1 MQPTNGMNPE
11 TQDVETTP
19 DTPETM
25 ETTPV
30 EEIAA
35 LEDRLKAAE
44 QERDEYLNIAQRVQ
58 AEFEN
63 FRRRNN
69 AARSDAW
76 DDGTREM
83 IAQMLPVVDNL
94 ERALEASDGQGPL
107 CEGVEL
113 VYKQMMEVLA
123 KKGVTVIDRVGEP
136 FDPELENAVMQVDA
150 SQGEAGTVATVLQK
164 GYKMGERVI
173 RHAMVQVVAA
183 E

>member
-1 MQPTNGMNPE
+1 MQPTNGTNPE
-11 TQDVETTP
+11 MEDVGTAP
-19 DTPETM
+19 DTPEVL
-25 ETTPV
+25 ETTPGG
-30 EEIAA
+30 EIVA
-35 LEDRLKAAE
+35 LEERLKTAE
-44 QERDEYLNIAQRVQ
+44 QERDEYLNMAQRVQ

-76 DDGTREM
+76 DDGTRDM

-113 VYKQMMEVLA
+113 VYKQMMDVLA
-123 KKGVTVIDRVGEP
+123 KKGVAVINRVGEL

-150 SQGEAGTVATVLQK
+150 SQGEPGTVATVLQK